1 MSISFIRRALR
12 LDRLI
17 SCKKFSYELYWG
29 GKGGGGEGGE
39 GRWGER
45 ASVRGERERERGLI
59 FEEYGV
65 VFDVQVLSRLC
76 SFCLLSACFHRSAV
90 KQKTQAYLAQL
101 I

>member
-1 MSISFIRRALR
+1 MAKCNPVFIVTLPSEKVRDKA
-12 LDRLI
+12 
-17 SCKKFSYELYWG
+17 G
-29 GKGGGGEGGE
+29 GR
-39 GRWGER
+39 GRGER
-45 ASVRGERERERGLI
+45 ASVRGERERGLI

-76 SFCLLSACFHRSAV
+76 SFCLLSVCFHRSAV

>member
-1 MSISFIRRALR
+1 M
-12 LDRLI
+12 
-17 SCKKFSYELYWG
+17 G
-29 GKGGGGEGGE
+29 GKD
-39 GRWGER
+39 
-45 ASVRGERERERGLI
+45 ERERGLI

-76 SFCLLSACFHRSAV
+76 SFCLLSVCFHRSAV

>member
-1 MSISFIRRALR
+1 MAKCNPVFIVTMPSEKVREEAGG
-12 LDRLI
+12 
-17 SCKKFSYELYWG
+17 WG
-29 GKGGGGEGGE
+29 GGKEVGGKD
-39 GRWGER
+39 
-45 ASVRGERERERGLI
+45 ERERGLI

-76 SFCLLSACFHRSAV
+76 SFCLLSVCFHRSAV

>member
-1 MSISFIRRALR
+1 M
-12 LDRLI
+12 
-17 SCKKFSYELYWG
+17 G
-29 GKGGGGEGGE
+29 GRGGEGK
-39 GRWGER
+39 WGER

>member
-1 MSISFIRRALR
+1 MAKCNPVFIVTLPSEKVREEA
-12 LDRLI
+12 
-17 SCKKFSYELYWG
+17 G
-29 GKGGGGEGGE
+29 GRGGE

-45 ASVRGERERERGLI
+45 TSVRGERGLI

-76 SFCLLSACFHRSAV
+76 SFCLLSVCFHRSAV

>member
-1 MSISFIRRALR
+1 MAKCNPVFIVTLPSEKVRDKA
-12 LDRLI
+12 
-17 SCKKFSYELYWG
+17 G
-29 GKGGGGEGGE
+29 GRGGGREV
-39 GRWGER
+39 GER
-45 ASVRGERERERGLI
+45 ASVRGERERGLI

-76 SFCLLSACFHRSAV
+76 SFCLLSVCFHRSAV

>member
-1 MSISFIRRALR
+1 MAKCNPVFIVTLPSEKVRDEA
-12 LDRLI
+12 
-17 SCKKFSYELYWG
+17 G
-29 GKGGGGEGGE
+29 GRGGGE

-45 ASVRGERERERGLI
+45 ASVREERERGLI

-76 SFCLLSACFHRSAV
+76 SFCLLSVCFHRSAV
-90 KQKTQAYLAQL
+90 KQKTKAYLAQL

>member
-1 MSISFIRRALR
+1 MAKCNPVFIVTLPSEKVRDEA
-12 LDRLI
+12 
-17 SCKKFSYELYWG
+17 G
-29 GKGGGGEGGE
+29 GRGGGE

-45 ASVRGERERERGLI
+45 ASVREERERGLI

-76 SFCLLSACFHRSAV
+76 SFCLPSACFHRSAV
-90 KQKTQAYLAQL
+90 KQKTKAYLAQL

>member
-1 MSISFIRRALR
+1 MAKCNPVFIVTLPSEKVRDEA
-12 LDRLI
+12 
-17 SCKKFSYELYWG
+17 G
-29 GKGGGGEGGE
+29 GRGGE